1 MKSIDARAGN
11 PLVAV
16 CAVLCAI
23 GCSGSGLS
31 FNFSDAAPAN
41 SSGNSSGSSG
51 GAGSSNGS
59 GSNGGS
65 GSSSGSFG
73 SSASSGT
80 TSASS
85 GTSGGSG
92 SSGGRA
98 GSSSGSGA
106 GGAGGT
112 CATDTDCG
120 TGELC
125 GFPELAGCSA
135 SGTCFPA
142 LGAICNALVLACACD
157 GTEINIACNGLP
169 SGYAPKPF
177 AHSEA
182 CGFDSGG
189 GASGSDGGSDGSS
202 GRDAGTSACG
212 PYSCDLA
219 TEFCFEAGGGAVR
232 PDGGSNLTYAC
243 NPIPA
248 RCQPAPTCA
257 CVSAAD
263 AGIHGC
269 PCSVQ
274 PGGAL
279 LAACLYPRG
288 G

>member
-1 MKSIDARAGN
+1 MNSIEARAGN

-16 CAVLCAI
+16 YAALCAI

-31 FNFSDAAPAN
+31 FDFSDAAAEN
-41 SSGNSSGSSG
+41 GSGNGSGSSGSSG
-51 GAGSSNGS
+51 SSKGS
-59 GSNGGS
+59 GAEGGS
-65 GSSSGSFG
+65 GSSSGGSG
-73 SSASSGT
+73 SSASSG
-80 TSASS
+80 A
-85 GTSGGSG
+85 SGGSG
-92 SSGGRA
+92 SSSSGA
-98 GSSSGSGA
+98 GSSSSSGT
-106 GGAGGT
+106 GGDRAT
-112 CATDTDCG
+112 CATNTDCD

-135 SGTCFPA
+135 SGTCLPA
-142 LGAICNALVLACACD
+142 TGAICDGIDLACACD

-177 AHSEA
+177 AHSEP

-189 GASGSDGGSDGSS
+189 GASGSEGGSDGSS
-202 GRDAGTSACG
+202 GRDAGTLACG
-212 PYSCDLA
+212 PYSCDVA
-219 TEFCFEAGGGAVR
+219 TAFCVETGGGAVR

-243 NPIPA
+243 TPIPA

-257 CVSAAD
+257 CIIAAD
-263 AGIHGC
+263 AGIPGC

-288 G
+288 R